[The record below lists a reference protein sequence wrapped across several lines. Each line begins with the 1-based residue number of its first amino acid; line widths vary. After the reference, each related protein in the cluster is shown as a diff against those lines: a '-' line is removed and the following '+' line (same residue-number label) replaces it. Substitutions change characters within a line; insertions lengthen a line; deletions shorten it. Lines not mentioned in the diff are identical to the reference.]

1 MRYRSRV
8 IRVKSGCAF
17 EAVLVDDDRAS
28 KTGTKQ
34 GVATQTT
41 HNTQ

>member
-1 MRYRSRV
+1 M
-8 IRVKSGCAF
+8 
-17 EAVLVDDDRAS
+17 LVDDDRAS
-28 KTGTKQ
+28 ETGTKQ